1 MRKTKFAFFIILL
14 FLTAVL
20 VVIIV
25 GESNRFAVD
34 SEVLTM
40 APGDR
45 IDLLTDYQRSV
56 EDILLSWQQQILQQ
70 SVTRDEAIRQIRE
83 DLLGLEGV
91 PLSWR
96 DLHLNLILALTKDM
110 NGQWAEAQQRYEE
123 LEASYQWLRA
133 SLEYLSSIK

>member
-1 MRKTKFAFFIILL
+1 
-14 FLTAVL
+14 
-20 VVIIV
+20 
-25 GESNRFAVD
+25 
-34 SEVLTM
+34 M